1 MPDKPRKADE
11 RDAEIADL
19 KRQLAESRASEHLAR
34 LTLQRYQEPERIRL
48 VEAYEQQLSEAST
61 DA

>member
-11 RDAEIADL
+11 RDAEIVRL
-19 KRQLAESRASEHLAR
+19 KQKLAEAHAELHLAR
-34 LTLQRYQEPERIRL
+34 LTFQRYQQPDREQFT
-48 VEAYEQQLSEAST
+48 AACAQQLRNP

>member
-19 KRQLAESRASEHLAR
+19 KRQLAEARASEHIAR
-34 LTLQRYQEPERIRL
+34 LTLQRYQEPERVRL
-48 VEAYEQQLSEAST
+48 IEAYAGQLEQDGPA
-61 DA
+61 